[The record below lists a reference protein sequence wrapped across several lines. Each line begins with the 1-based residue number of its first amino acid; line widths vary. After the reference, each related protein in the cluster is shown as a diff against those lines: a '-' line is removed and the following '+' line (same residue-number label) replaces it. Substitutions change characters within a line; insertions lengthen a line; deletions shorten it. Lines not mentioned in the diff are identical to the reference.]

1 MPRSAADEN
10 GTYTTA
16 QLHTRATSCNDV
28 LCAWLQLLATQE
40 GGTFFFDE
48 DADFVTGYTSSLRSE
63 FVFGVPA
70 TGTDG
75 SFGEARAIYE
85 DLSKGTMLLLLLLI
99 IVPLCCSMC
108 LCL

>member
-1 MPRSAADEN
+1 M
-10 GTYTTA
+10 
-16 QLHTRATSCNDV
+16 
-28 LCAWLQLLATQE
+28 WLQLLATQE

-75 SFGEARAIYE
+75 SFGAARAIYE
-85 DLSKGTMLLLLLLI
+85 GLCKGTMLLFLLLLLLA
-99 IVPLCCSMC
+99 PCQTRC
-108 LCL
+108 LCLSFQTTTLLCLEPPSCSLIVVSGSFAM